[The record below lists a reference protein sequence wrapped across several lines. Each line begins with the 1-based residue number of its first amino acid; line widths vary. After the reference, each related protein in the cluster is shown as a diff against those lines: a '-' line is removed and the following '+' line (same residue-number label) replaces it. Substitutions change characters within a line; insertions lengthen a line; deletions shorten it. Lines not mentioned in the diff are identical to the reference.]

1 MESPRVSVTRAA
13 YERLNDGDIAGMLE
27 LLVPDVEYPDVVHDT
42 VLRGRESVQRHWAD
56 LLERADHSARP
67 GEFIEVGEAV
77 IVVVYHQA
85 YEKNG
90 AALGPGVPAVHRVT
104 FEGDLI
110 ARVEFS
116 AMEEIPEQVLARLR

>member
-1 MESPRVSVTRAA
+1 MALTRAA
-13 YERLNDGDIAGMLE
+13 YERLNEGDIPGMLE

-42 VLRGRESVQRHWAD
+42 VLKGRESVERHWAE

-67 GEFIEVGEAV
+67 GEFLELGDAV
-77 IVVVYHQA
+77 VVVVYHQA

-104 FEGDLI
+104 FRDDLI

-116 AMEEIPEQVLARLR
+116 ALDEIPEQVLARLR